1 MKKGPFALL
10 ACLFVLFSFRT
21 QAQSHPSP
29 KWRAAYGPTLF
40 LPSSGLGHQVSLE
53 RSLIQRR
60 DWAFRAELSYLHAG
74 PYWNTFYSRE
84 APPLSESY
92 TIEPSLLRIGQV
104 TGKLE
109 YTLKRRRK
117 TRYALASGVTLSYG
131 LIEVEE
137 RTNTLI
143 DTLDPNFAF
152 GISTSSSFATEVR
165 FRGGFPIQLIM
176 TRYFNKVGVS
186 LIPQYVHI
194 GRRWGSLGM
203 TLGFDF

>member
-10 ACLFVLFSFRT
+10 ACLFLLFSCQT
-21 QAQSHPSP
+21 HAQTHPSF

-40 LPSSGLGHQVSLE
+40 LPSSGVGHQISLE
-53 RSLIQRR
+53 RSLIHRK

-74 PYWNTFYSRE
+74 PYWNTFYSTRT
-84 APPLSESY
+84 PPLSETY
-92 TIEPSLLRIGQV
+92 TVEPSLLRIGQV

-109 YTLKRRRK
+109 YTLLRRAK
-117 TRYALASGVTLSYG
+117 TRYALASGITLSYG
-131 LIEVEE
+131 MIEVEQV
-137 RTNTLI
+137 TNTLI
-143 DTLDPNFAF
+143 DTIDPNFSF
-152 GISTSSSFATEVR
+152 GVSTSSSFTTR
-165 FRGGFPIQLIM
+165 TGFRGGFPIQLVI
-176 TRYFNKVGVS
+176 TRYFRKLGVS